1 MRLTIRYTAGM
12 IVVVT
17 IGAAAI
23 VAGYALMA
31 EIADVSFWSAWELAA
46 LPVAMLLLGAVL
58 LLTTVAL
65 AENVTAQRRMLSRY
79 RPEPPADV
87 TRPPR

>member
-1 MRLTIRYTAGM
+1 M
-12 IVVVT
+12 T

-23 VAGYALMA
+23 VAGCAVVA

-46 LPVAMLLLGAVL
+46 LPIAMLLLGAVL

-65 AENVTAQRRMLSRY
+65 AENVTAQRRIAPRY
-79 RPEPPADV
+79 RLDPPTDV
-87 TRPPR
+87 TRLPG

>member
-1 MRLTIRYTAGM
+1 M

-17 IGAAAI
+17 IGAGTIIAGCAA
-23 VAGYALMA
+23 VA
-31 EIADVSFWSAWELAA
+31 EITDVSFWSAWELAA
-46 LPVAMLLLGAVL
+46 LPIAMLLLGAVL
-58 LLTTVAL
+58 LLTAVVL

-79 RPEPPADV
+79 RPESPADV